1 MIVIVVVLIVLIV
14 IVEHL
19 PPPPQMERM
28 EIANSPF
35 SQNNSPVTV
44 SK

>member
-19 PPPPQMERM
+19 PPPHKWKEWKLQ
-28 EIANSPF
+28 ILLF
-35 SQNNSPVTV
+35 HKIILQ
-44 SK
+44 